1 VPAVLVI
8 KGNVIDQPTLALAKQ
23 GIFSMKKHFLVFS
36 ILIHLLLALLLFLI
50 AESEQPKPNKVTT
63 KTIKSYLYKTPPKPV
78 SVVPIT
84 AKEIPKTVKKLPNII
99 EASPPKNENV
109 TVKKNVTLQKQSENH
124 QQKQLPV
131 VKQEKHTL
139 SLNTKKKNTMN
150 TPGKAGFSSF
160 KQLENLRKSIK
171 EKVMAEG
178 VATHQQFRSPSI
190 MHGVQMPVTRS
201 NKPLTLEEVHEKNT
215 LKMSDNISITKHD
228 NGTCIIERE
237 QFLGSPVEGSTSAF
251 ACGESKF
258 DKSFREHMRKVQNKI
273 MPKR

>member
-1 VPAVLVI
+1 MPAVLVI

-23 GIFSMKKHFLVFS
+23 GNFSMKKHFLFFS
-36 ILIHLLLALLLFLI
+36 ILIHFFLALLLFLI
-50 AESEQPKPNKVTT
+50 AESEKPKPNNVTT
-63 KTIKSYLYKTPPKPV
+63 KTIKSYLYKAPSKPV

-84 AKEIPKTVKKLPNII
+84 VKKIPKTVEKLPNKI
-99 EASPPKNENV
+99 EASPQKNEDV
-109 TVKKNVTLQKQSENH
+109 TVKTNVTLQNQSENH

-131 VKQEKHTL
+131 VKQEKHSL
-139 SLNTKKKNTMN
+139 SSNIKKKNTMN
-150 TPGKAGFSSF
+150 TPSKAGFSSF
-160 KQLENLRKSIK
+160 KQLESLRKSIK

-190 MHGVQMPVTRS
+190 MHGAQMPVTRS
-201 NKPLTLEEVHEKNT
+201 NQPLTLEEVHEKNT

>member
-1 VPAVLVI
+1 MPAVLVI

-23 GIFSMKKHFLVFS
+23 GNFSMKKHFLFFS
-36 ILIHLLLALLLFLI
+36 ILIHFFLALLLFLI
-50 AESEQPKPNKVTT
+50 AESEKPKPNNVTT
-63 KTIKSYLYKTPPKPV
+63 KTIKSYLYKAPSKPV

-84 AKEIPKTVKKLPNII
+84 VKKIPKTVEKLPNKI
-99 EASPPKNENV
+99 EASPQKSEDV
-109 TVKKNVTLQKQSENH
+109 TVKTNVTLQNQSENH

-131 VKQEKHTL
+131 VKQEKHSL
-139 SLNTKKKNTMN
+139 SSNIKKKNTMN
-150 TPGKAGFSSF
+150 TPSKAGFSSF
-160 KQLENLRKSIK
+160 KQLESLRKSIK

-178 VATHQQFRSPSI
+178 VAAHQKFRSPSI
-190 MHGVQMPVTRS
+190 MHGAQMPVTRS
-201 NKPLTLEEVHEKNT
+201 NQPLTLEEVHEKNT

>member
-1 VPAVLVI
+1 MPAVLVI
-8 KGNVIDQPTLALAKQ
+8 KGNVIDQPTLALAKK
-23 GIFSMKKHFLVFS
+23 GNFSMKKHFLFFS
-36 ILIHLLLALLLFLI
+36 ILIHFFLALLLFLI
-50 AESEQPKPNKVTT
+50 AESEKPKPNNVTT
-63 KTIKSYLYKTPPKPV
+63 KTIKSYLYKAPSKPV

-84 AKEIPKTVKKLPNII
+84 VKKIPKTVEKLPNKI
-99 EASPPKNENV
+99 EASPQKNEDV
-109 TVKKNVTLQKQSENH
+109 TVKTNVTLQNQSENH

-131 VKQEKHTL
+131 VKQEKNSL
-139 SLNTKKKNTMN
+139 SSNIKKKNTMN
-150 TPGKAGFSSF
+150 TPSKAGFSSF
-160 KQLENLRKSIK
+160 KQLESLRKSIK

-178 VATHQQFRSPSI
+178 VAAHQKFRSPSI
-190 MHGVQMPVTRS
+190 MHGAQMPVTRS
-201 NKPLTLEEVHEKNT
+201 NQPLTLEEVHEKNT